1 MGAELLEKVQLPTVS
16 VPLLSMPPPSPAV
29 FPWAI
34 VIELRLSV
42 APEFTDNTS
51 KELAPS
57 TVMLCPVPSIVRL
70 PGELFAIAG
79 SVPCASVIVPQTLKR
94 IVSLPVPAAQSP
106 PDVSDL
112 ALALLIASRKVQN
125 PLPEVLAGSV
135 LLLTV
140 ITFGV
145 GVAVGVAVA
154 VEVAVGVADPVAVE
168 VTV

>member
-1 MGAELLEKVQLPTVS
+1 MVC
-16 VPLLSMPPPSPAV
+16 PL
-29 FPWAI
+29 
-34 VIELRLSV
+34 
-42 APEFTDNTS
+42 
-51 KELAPS
+51 
-57 TVMLCPVPSIVRL
+57 PSIVRL
-70 PGELFAIAG
+70 PGKLFAIAG
-79 SVPCASVIVPQTLKR
+79 SVPCASVIVPQTLKT

-168 VTV
+168 VAV